1 MGEATKSVRSN
12 KASFMNINS
21 KQIAQVMSL
30 SGEKRYQ
37 HFIKVIADWEIVW
50 GLYDKGWALSETDDK
65 ERVFPVW
72 PAKEYAE
79 LCAENE
85 WSGYEARSFSL
96 EEFLSDFIP
105 SLINDSVL
113 IGVFSTPK
121 QESVAVSGE
130 QLINDLEVELD
141 NY

>member
-1 MGEATKSVRSN
+1 
-12 KASFMNINS
+12 MNINP
-21 KQIAQVMSL
+21 KQVAHVVSL
-30 SGEKRYQ
+30 SSEKRYQ
-37 HFIKVIADWEIVW
+37 HFIKVIADWEVVW
-50 GLYDKGWALSETDDK
+50 GLYDGGWALSETNDN

-96 EEFLSDFIP
+96 DELVSELIP

-113 IGVFSTPK
+113 IGVFSTSE
-121 QESVAVSGE
+121 QGSIVVTGQ
-130 QLINDLEVELD
+130 QLINDLEIELD